1 MQPLF
6 FYSVVKYN
14 LPVISKLLLSRITI
28 QNYAIIEDLEI
39 AFSKSLNVLTGETGA
54 GKSIIMG
61 AMGLI
66 LGERADSGVL
76 LNKTKKCV
84 VEAVFQNPKKEIASF
99 LLAGAVHM
107 RATTKLFGK
116 VPYRINIDLIGIFFL
131 KKGQSA

>member
-1 MQPLF
+1 M
-6 FYSVVKYN
+6 
-14 LPVISKLLLSRITI
+14 LSRITI

-99 LLAGAVHM
+99 LLANDLDSNEELVIRREIAAAGKS
-107 RATTKLFGK
+107 RAF
-116 VPYRINIDLIGIFFL
+116 INDTPVTLSQLNGLSHLLVDLHQQFDTL
-131 KKGQSA
+131 ELT